1 MLSREQGTS
10 EKRERGMMGT
20 SAEREQGVMGR
31 KRRVYFRPRFPLISS
46 SNISQKVIASDWEQG
61 EERAKRTDS
70 EISPLL
76 ARKEGLILRL

>member
-46 SNISQKVIASDWEQG
+46 SNISEKVIASDWEQG
-61 EERAKRTDS
+61 NEYQVFQGKKEKKEPKGETAK
-70 EISPLL
+70 SPLS
-76 ARKEGLILRL
+76 